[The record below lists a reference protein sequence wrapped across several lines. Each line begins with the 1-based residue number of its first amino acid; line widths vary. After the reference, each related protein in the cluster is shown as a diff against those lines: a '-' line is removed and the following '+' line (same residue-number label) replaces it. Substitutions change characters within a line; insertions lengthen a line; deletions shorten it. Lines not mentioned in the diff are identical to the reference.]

1 VIWGD
6 LNLLR
11 CFAGS
16 GTPTWIVTSD
26 ERDVTLRSRLCR
38 SSSVIAPPRDEER
51 AASDLVLLG
60 SLFPERPVLFYGTDA
75 ALLVISRNRH
85 ELGRYF
91 RFRMPRPELIEQ
103 LVNKQ
108 LFTELALRSELPVPR
123 TLASDEI
130 ESAADIERHVG
141 LPCVFKPSV
150 HIGWFD
156 ARARHGLSP
165 HKALR
170 VETSEELARALAEL
184 RLHCESF
191 VVQQYIPGGEEL
203 IYSYHS
209 YVDERFRP
217 LGEFAG
223 RKLRTYPKHAGVS
236 TYLELVHEPAL
247 LALGRDVIERIGLVG
262 PVKLDFK
269 RAADTGQFNLLEVN
283 PRYTLWN
290 HLGAVAGVNLPRI
303 AYADLTGGAVSPAC
317 AYRAGVRWLSFGND
331 LRAFLRDYRP
341 EGMSTAQWLRSFRAP
356 KVYDIFSW
364 SDPLPF
370 VANALKFTGALSRRL
385 LKASLG

>member
-1 VIWGD
+1 M
-6 LNLLR
+6 LR

-16 GTPTWIVTSD
+16 GTPTCVVTTD
-26 ERDVTLRSRLCR
+26 QHDVTLRSRFCEH
-38 SSSVIAPPRDEER
+38 SSVIAPPRDEER
-51 AASDLVLLG
+51 AVSDLMRLG
-60 SLFPERPVLFYGTDA
+60 RRFAERPVLFYGTDA
-75 ALLVISRNRH
+75 ALLVISRHRH
-85 ELGRYF
+85 ELSRHF

-108 LFTELALRSELPVPR
+108 LFTELALRCELPVPR

-130 ESAADIERHVG
+130 ESASDVERHVG

-150 HIGWFD
+150 HIGWFV
-156 ARARHGLSP
+156 ARAQHGLSP

-170 VETSEELARALAEL
+170 VETPAELARALGEL

-191 VVQQYIPGGEEL
+191 VVQQYIPGGEDL
-203 IYSYHS
+203 IYSYHA
-209 YVDERFRP
+209 YIDEHFRA

-236 TYLELVHEPAL
+236 TYLELIHEPDL
-247 LALGRDVIERIGLVG
+247 LRLGREVSERIGLIG

-269 RAADTGQFNLLEVN
+269 RAPDSGQFHLLEVN

-290 HLGAVAGVNLPRI
+290 HLGAAAGINLPML
-303 AYADLTGGAVSPAC
+303 AYADLTGLAVPPPSP
-317 AYRAGVRWLSFGND
+317 YRAGVRWLSFGND

-341 EGMSTAQWLRSFRAP
+341 EGMSFVHWLQSFRAP

-370 VANALKFTGALSRRL
+370 FANALKFSGALSRRL